1 VPAAILARF
10 DLRAPDFGTP
20 TNDVYGAFL
29 DMAAFAEAHD
39 FTAIA
44 LSEHHM
50 SDDGFL
56 PSPLVAAAAVA
67 GRTSR
72 IPITVAAILLPLH
85 DPVQLAEDIAVLDH
99 VSRGRVSYVV
109 GIGYRP
115 AEYDLFGVDFHRRG
129 KIVEEQIDVLRRA
142 WAGER
147 FTYDGRDVSVRPLP
161 YSQPHPMLFYGGATV
176 AAARRAAR
184 LDLPFFPQ
192 LGDPALGDAYQQE
205 RARLGL
211 EPGFSVLP
219 GDGPLNTFV
228 SEDPDATW
236 ERLAEHLLH
245 DARTYAQWQLD
256 AGLTSVALET
266 ATTLAELRA
275 GGVYTVVTPEECVEI
290 ARSRG
295 TLSLHPLCG
304 GAPPEIGW
312 ETLELVAK
320 RVMPALADA
329 D

>member
-1 VPAAILARF
+1 VPAVAIARF
-10 DLRAPDFGTP
+10 DLRAPAFGTP
-20 TNDVYGAFL
+20 TGELYSTFL
-29 DMAAFAEAHD
+29 DMAAFADAHD

-44 LSEHHM
+44 LSEHHD

-72 IPITVAAILLPLH
+72 IAITVAAVLLPLH
-85 DPVQLAEDIAVLDH
+85 DPVQLAEDIVVLDH
-99 VSRGRVSYVV
+99 LSRGRVSYVI

-115 AEYDLFGVDFHRRG
+115 SEYRLFGVDFGRRG
-129 KIVEEQIDVLRRA
+129 TIVEEQIAVLRRA

-147 FTYDGRDVSVRPLP
+147 FQFDGREVSVRPLP
-161 YSQPHPMLFYGGATV
+161 FSSPHPPIFYGGATA

-192 LGDPALGDAYQQE
+192 LGDQALADTYQQE

-211 EPGFSVLP
+211 EPGFTVLP
-219 GDGPLNTFV
+219 GEGPLNVFV
-228 SEDPDATW
+228 SEDPGTTW
-236 ERLAEHLLH
+236 ERLGEHLLH
-245 DARTYAQWQLD
+245 DARVYAQWQLD
-256 AGLTSVALET
+256 AGLTSVALDTAET
-266 ATTLAELRA
+266 VDELRA
-275 GGVYTVVTPEECVEI
+275 GGVYTVVTPDEAIEI
-290 ARSRG
+290 ARARG

-320 RVMPALADA
+320 RVLPALAG
-329 D
+329 